1 MLTIELPDLRAVQ
14 VLLAVERAGGFAAA
28 ARSLGVTRAAVSR
41 SIAQLEARLKTRLA
55 RRTTRKV
62 VLTEAALALVERCR
76 APLASIGEAFEV
88 ARERDDELAGTVRVA
103 GSTAFGRDVLVPLL
117 LEFHAA
123 NPAVVLDLRMS
134 DRLDDLVAD
143 PIDVTVRLGPL
154 PETSL
159 VARTVGALPLALAA
173 SPAVVREHGAPASLA
188 DLAQLP
194 AVAFRVPGTSERYPW
209 PFDVRGERAL
219 VTPSRVAIESDSID
233 AVAALVRAGAGV
245 ALLPRHLVEK
255 DLEAGALVALL
266 PHLVG
271 GGPAVSVCYAGRKLV
286 PRRVRA
292 LIDHL
297 VEALPARC
305 APHPRAPRASAPRPR
320 R

>member
-1 MLTIELPDLRAVQ
+1 MSTIDPPDLRALQ
-14 VLLAVERAGGFAAA
+14 VLLTVEREGGFAPA

-41 SIAQLEARLKTRLA
+41 SVAQLERRLRTRLA

-76 APLASIGEAFEV
+76 GPLASIHDALDV
-88 ARERDDELAGTVRVA
+88 AREKEDELAGVVRVA
-103 GSTAFGRDVLVPLL
+103 GSTAFARDVLVPLL
-117 LEFHAA
+117 LEFRAA
-123 NPAVVLDLRMS
+123 NPAVVVDLRVS
-134 DRLDDLVAD
+134 DRVDDLVAA

-159 VARTVGALPLALAA
+159 VARAVGALPLTLAA
-173 SPAVVREHGAPASLA
+173 SPALVREHGAPASLDA
-188 DLAQLP
+188 LARFP
-194 AVAFRVPGTSERYPW
+194 AVAFRVPGASEPYPW

-219 VTPSRVAIESDSID
+219 VTPGRVVLESDSID
-233 AVAALVRAGAGV
+233 AVAAMVRAGAGV
-245 ALLPRHLVEK
+245 GLVPRHLVER
-255 DLEAGALVALL
+255 DLAAGALVALL

-271 GGPAVSVCYAGRKLV
+271 RGPAINVCYAGRSLV

-297 VEALPARC
+297 VTSLPTCC
-305 APHPRAPRASAPRPR
+305 APPDRSPRARMVRSRS
-320 R
+320 